1 MNILTRSTIC
11 TVIAS
16 ACIALLTFG
25 CASTK
30 PPAAVTTQI
39 ISTDTSI
46 AQAEQAGAAQGA
58 LPELQNAKDKRAS
71 AQQALVDKKYD
82 VAMRFAQQAQV
93 DAQFAAKKAQA
104 IQGQKSADEVDRGTE
119 KLRDE
124 TERNLANE
132 RERPPG
138 TTH

>member
-1 MNILTRSTIC
+1 MN
-11 TVIAS
+11 TVIRLTTNVS
-16 ACIALLTFG
+16 AAACLAVLALG

-30 PPAAVTTQI
+30 PPQALTSQFVG
-39 ISTDTSI
+39 TDTSI
-46 AQAEQAGAAQGA
+46 AQAEQAGAAQGG
-58 LPELQNAKDKRAS
+58 LTELQSAKDKRAS
-71 AQQALVDKKYD
+71 AQEAFKDKKYD

-93 DAQFAAKKAQA
+93 DAQLAAKKAQA
-104 IQGQKSADEVDRGTE
+104 IQAQKSADEVDRGTD

-138 TTH
+138 TAN

>member
-1 MNILTRSTIC
+1 MNTQVRSMKS
-11 TVIAS
+11 VGVAS
-16 ACIALLTFG
+16 ACITLLAIG

-30 PPAAVTTQI
+30 PPAAVTTQF

-58 LPELQNAKDKRAS
+58 LPEFQNAKDKRAS
-71 AQQALVDKKYD
+71 AQIALEKKRYD
-82 VAMRFAQQAQV
+82 EAIRFAQQAQV
-93 DAQFAAKKAQA
+93 DAQFAAKKAQSA
-104 IQGQKSADEVDRGTE
+104 QAQKSAEEVDRSTD

-132 RERPPG
+132 RDRPPG
-138 TTH
+138 GF